1 MSYRKFPG
9 YEPEKYA
16 EKIVMVNDKLAM
28 TMLYKKTC
36 PLKKEKCVLYGY
48 GSYGITI
55 ESEFSK
61 YIPSLLDRGFIY
73 CFAHIRGSKY
83 NGYSWYKDGKLL
95 NKKNTFYDFIDC
107 AKYLIQR
114 GYTIPSRLAIWGRSA
129 GGLLIGSTINYE
141 PSLFQLAI
149 LGVPFVDVIDT
160 MTNDCQPLTTEEYE
174 EWGNPSNNRIENYMR
189 SYSPIDNIN
198 LSSDYPNIYIYS
210 NVEDS
215 LVPYKS
221 VLNYFEKIKEADVF
235 KSGKKQIVLDID
247 DKYGHGQATE
257 RYESMQE
264 MAKMYA
270 IILNFII

>member
-1 MSYRKFPG
+1 
-9 YEPEKYA
+9 
-16 EKIVMVNDKLAM
+16 
-28 TMLYKKTC
+28 
-36 PLKKEKCVLYGY
+36 
-48 GSYGITI
+48 
-55 ESEFSK
+55 
-61 YIPSLLDRGFIY
+61 
-73 CFAHIRGSKY
+73 
-83 NGYSWYKDGKLL
+83 
-95 NKKNTFYDFIDC
+95 
-107 AKYLIQR
+107 
-114 GYTIPSRLAIWGRSA
+114 
-129 GGLLIGSTINYE
+129 
-141 PSLFQLAI
+141 
-149 LGVPFVDVIDT
+149 
-160 MTNDCQPLTTEEYE
+160 
-174 EWGNPSNNRIENYMR
+174 MR